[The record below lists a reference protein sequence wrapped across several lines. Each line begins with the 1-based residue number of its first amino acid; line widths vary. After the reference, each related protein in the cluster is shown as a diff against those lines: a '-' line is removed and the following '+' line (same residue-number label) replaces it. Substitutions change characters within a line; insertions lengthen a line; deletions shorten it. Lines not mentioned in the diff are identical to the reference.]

1 MYGILA
7 DTDLSFLRGK
17 TLIQVCFGPHD
28 LQLRFAEDAHVSIES
43 SVGYGVADGDY
54 EQRTIGEEPGVSN
67 VLEDPCF
74 LLHLLMKSVEAV
86 SWTAEGT
93 ITLNFDGGF
102 RLQIY
107 DDSKQFESYNIG
119 NGDQLIVV

>member
-17 TLIQVCFGPHD
+17 TLVQVCFGPSD
-28 LQLRFAEDAHVSIES
+28 LQLRFAEDTRISVES
-43 SVGYGVADGDY
+43 SVGYGGADGQY
-54 EQRTIGEEPGVSN
+54 EKRMIGEEPGLSN

-107 DDSKQFESYNIG
+107 DDSTQFESYNMG